1 MMKYF
6 IAGFVIVFSALAL
19 IDKKNNKE

>member
-1 MMKYF
+1 MKYF